1 MIYPQKLTSK
11 KSNELVNVLII
22 SSIMIGIVMFIINKI
37 TSPKIPWSAIAN
49 AGLIYVWITVL
60 YSIRRNTNLAG
71 HILLQVITMSL
82 VIFYIDKRLNF
93 YGWSIYIGIPI
104 ILMVANVTMLVLAI
118 VGHKNYFR
126 YAIYQLI
133 IVFLSIIQL
142 VPVLTATTEF
152 GILNIISAGVSL
164 LNFVISLIL
173 SYKDFYKIIV
183 CKFHM

>member
-11 KSNELVNVLII
+11 KSNELVNTLII
-22 SSIMIGIVMFIINKI
+22 SSIMLGVVLFIINKI
-37 TSPKIPWSAIAN
+37 TSPMIPWSAIAN

-71 HILLQVITMSL
+71 HVLLQIIAMSL
-82 VIFYIDKRLNF
+82 VILYIDKRLNF

-104 ILMVANVTMLVLAI
+104 ILMAANITMLVLAI
-118 VGHKNYFR
+118 VEHKNYFR

-142 VPVLTATTEF
+142 VPVLTGTIEF
-152 GILNIISAGVSL
+152 GVLNIISIAVSL
-164 LNFVISLIL
+164 INFIISLIL
-173 SYKDFYKIIV
+173 SYKDFYKFIV